1 MSDLQPKKNLTT
13 WRDEVAR
20 FILHPHVRVTG
31 LTHVEMGMDQYLL
44 IPFLVGW
51 TSIYQLFWGSL
62 GTGVLTHPHIRI
74 QCFTKVCK
82 NAVEV
87 FPPRHVEWCPHIHSL
102 RHIFL
107 STFHICNIFLSTF
120 ASGASPSRCMY
131 VFISAAS
138 SKVQQWQTDE
148 CSDLDWRQVWV
159 FRFVNT
165 SASACYQLFMF
176 VLYFALPTLNER
188 IEGHVHFCRLW

>member
-1 MSDLQPKKNLTT
+1 MSFLWGHSFIEGIAETRNCQKHFVQAGELNFCSPDLGAEA
-13 WRDEVAR
+13 WRC
-20 FILHPHVRVTG
+20 
-31 LTHVEMGMDQYLL
+31 Y
-44 IPFLVGW
+44 
-51 TSIYQLFWGSL
+51 
-62 GTGVLTHPHIRI
+62 IRI
-74 QCFTKVCK
+74 LCFTKVWK

-87 FPPRHVEWCPHIHSL
+87 FPPRHVEWWCPHTHSL

-107 STFHICNIFLSTF
+107 STFHICNIFFSTF
-120 ASGASPSRCMY
+120 ASSASPSRCMY

-165 SASACYQLFMF
+165 SANACYQLFMF